1 MTTLRVLIADDQAL
15 VRAGFRM
22 ILEADGGVEV
32 VGEAANGEEAVALAR
47 RLRPD
52 VVLMDVRMPRL
63 DGLEAARRILSD
75 AATDAACRVIM
86 LTTFDVDEY
95 VYTALRVGASG
106 FLLKDVS
113 PEQLVAAVRLV
124 AAGDALLAPSITR
137 RLVERFA
144 RPVAAAPNPSSTELA
159 TLTAREREVLVLLA
173 RGLSNAEL
181 ADRLTLSE
189 ATVKT
194 HVARILGNSTCATAS
209 RRSYWPMRPDW
220 LHPARPD
227 RQARAPRH
235 GANALSVPLMAVRRF
250 G

>member
-32 VGEAANGEEAVALAR
+32 VGEAADGEEAITLAR

-63 DGLEAARRILSD
+63 DGLEAARRIL
-75 AATDAACRVIM
+75 TDAAEATLRVIM

-144 RPVAAAPNPSSTELA
+144 KPAAAPAQQSTAEID
-159 TLTAREREVLVLLA
+159 TLTAREREVLVLMA

-194 HVARILGNSTCATAS
+194 HVARILGKLDL
-209 RRSYWPMRPDW
+209 R
-220 LHPARPD
+220 D
-227 RQARAPRH
+227 RVQAVVLAYETGLVTP
-235 GANALSVPLMAVRRF
+235 GEA
-250 G
+250 

>member
-1 MTTLRVLIADDQAL
+1 MSTPAVLRVVIADDQAL

-22 ILEADGGVEV
+22 ILEADGGVRV
-32 VGEAANGEEAVALAR
+32 VGEAADGEEAVATVR

-52 VVLMDVRMPRL
+52 VVLMDVRMPLL
-63 DGLEAARRILSD
+63 DGLEATRRIV
-75 AATDAACRVIM
+75 AAADGGAPRIIM

-144 RPVAAAPNPSSTELA
+144 RPEPTVPAIRGGASGAAELS
-159 TLTAREREVLVLLA
+159 TLTSREREVLVLMA

-181 ADRLTLSE
+181 AERLTLSE

-194 HVARILGNSTCATAS
+194 HVARILSKLEL
-209 RRSYWPMRPDW
+209 R
-220 LHPARPD
+220 D
-227 RQARAPRH
+227 RVQAVVLAYETGVVTP
-235 GANALSVPLMAVRRF
+235 GAA
-250 G
+250 